1 MTMTFT
7 QYDEQ
12 VEQIKNIPNN
22 KKGWYP
28 SVLEIEDKLLADL
41 SDDTIMYFLWLIETA
56 GSPTTPESAYGQK
69 IIRQLLRKNI
79 DLIDGE
85 EHDNE

>member
-7 QYDEQ
+7 QYDEK

-28 SVLEIEDKLLADL
+28 SALEIEDKLLTDL
-41 SDDTIMYFLWLIETA
+41 SDDTIKSYYWILNL
-56 GSPTTPESAYGQK
+56 
-69 IIRQLLRKNI
+69 
-79 DLIDGE
+79 
-85 EHDNE
+85 